1 MRQHLSLQQRLA
13 LVGKFAQMLACTH
26 RARIW
31 HQDMHSDNVLVIHN
45 LPEFDKQKELHFEWR
60 LIDWGCA
67 EDLGATEEVF
77 DAHLEEAQ
85 FMLEP
90 LRDMFVSQE
99 FSAARLLEHLHE
111 EYERHF
117 LEKELTPASKKQKK
131 VIL

>member
-1 MRQHLSLQQRLA
+1 MA

-67 EDLGATEEVF
+67 EGATEDVF
-77 DAHLEEAQ
+77 DTHLKEAQ
-85 FMLEP
+85 FILEP
-90 LRDMFVSQE
+90 LRVMFVSPK
-99 FSAARLLEHLHE
+99 FSEAELLKLLHS
-111 EYERHF
+111 EYKRHF
-117 LEKELTPASKKQKK
+117 WEEELTPASKKQKK
-131 VIL
+131 